1 MTEYQ
6 IIKEPGG
13 FRTWKHK
20 RIAGWAMGFDYM
32 QPLNLYDDYS
42 EAALARVELYRNLP
56 LSEMW
61 MEDER

>member
-6 IIKEPGG
+6 IIKEAGG

-42 EAALARVELYRNLP
+42 EAALPESAAL
-56 LSEMW
+56 
-61 MEDER
+61 